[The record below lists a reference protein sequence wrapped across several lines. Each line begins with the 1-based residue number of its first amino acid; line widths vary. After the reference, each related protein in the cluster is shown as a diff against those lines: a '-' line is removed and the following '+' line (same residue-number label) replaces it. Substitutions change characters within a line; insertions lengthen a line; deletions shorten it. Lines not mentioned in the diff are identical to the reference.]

1 MDMVDVVVGFDGREA
16 IAYHVFCQSVLDRAS
31 LPVRFLPLAPRAMA
45 GYVEQHG
52 DGSNAFVYRR
62 FLTPFLMGFR
72 GWAVF
77 ADGDMVCAAD
87 IADLWALRDPSKAV
101 LVVQHDYQTKA
112 PTKYFGQR
120 NENYPRKNWSSL
132 VLWNCAHPA
141 NRVLTPEFVSEKD
154 GAFLHR
160 FRWLDDALIGELPS
174 AWNWL
179 ATEYP
184 SRDDARIVHYTL
196 GTPCFRDYRDAEMAE
211 RWHEAFRQATMG
223 VEGD

>member
-1 MDMVDVVVGFDGREA
+1 MV
-16 IAYHVFCQSVLDRAS
+16 
-31 LPVRFLPLAPRAMA
+31 
-45 GYVEQHG
+45 
-52 DGSNAFVYRR
+52 
-62 FLTPFLMGFR
+62 
-72 GWAVF
+72 
-77 ADGDMVCAAD
+77 
-87 IADLWALRDPSKAV
+87 K
-101 LVVQHDYQTKA
+101 HDYQTKA
-112 PTKYFGQR
+112 ATKYFGQR
-120 NENYPRKNWSSL
+120 NESYPRKNWSSL

-160 FRWLDDALIGELPS
+160 FRWLDDALIGDLPPT
-174 AWNWL
+174 WNWL

-184 SRDDARIVHYTL
+184 SRADANIVHYTL

>member
-1 MDMVDVVVGFDGREA
+1 MVDVVVGFDGREA
-16 IAYHVFCQSVLDRAS
+16 IAYHVFCQSVLDRSS
-31 LPVRFLPLAPRAMA
+31 LPVRFLPLAPRAVA

-72 GWAVF
+72 GWAIF

-141 NRVLTPEFVSEKD
+141 NRVLTPQFVSEKD

-160 FRWLDDALIGELPS
+160 FRWLDDALIGALPPV
-174 AWNWL
+174 WNWL

-211 RWHEAFRQATMG
+211 WWHDAFRQATMG